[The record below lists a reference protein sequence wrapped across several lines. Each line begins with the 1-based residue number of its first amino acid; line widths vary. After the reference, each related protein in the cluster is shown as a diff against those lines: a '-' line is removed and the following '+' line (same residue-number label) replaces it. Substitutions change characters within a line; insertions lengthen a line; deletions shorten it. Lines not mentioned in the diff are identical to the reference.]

1 MPIYVKMTLEV
12 KLDIHKNMS
21 GIYIL
26 QTKDGYR
33 VAHTYRYEDLV
44 GMDADI
50 NYYIDGKTAKDIFSG
65 CFCYDILDEA
75 IEHAQVISKM
85 YNETD
90 DGICV
95 INYAKNLTFKELIK
109 NGKNTRR

>member
-1 MPIYVKMTLEV
+1 
-12 KLDIHKNMS
+12 MS

-33 VAHTYRYEDLV
+33 VAHTSRYEELV
-44 GMDADI
+44 GIDTDI
-50 NYYIDGKTAKDIFSG
+50 NGKIAKDIFSS
-65 CFCYDILDEA
+65 CYCYDILDAA
-75 IEHAQVISKM
+75 IEHAQVISRM

>member
-1 MPIYVKMTLEV
+1 MPIYVNMYMEV

-33 VAHTYRYEDLV
+33 VAHTHRYEELV
-44 GMDADI
+44 GIDAETK
-50 NYYIDGKTAKDIFSG
+50 YYIVGNVAKSIFSG
-65 CFCYDILDEA
+65 CFCYDTMDEA
-75 IEHAQVISKM
+75 IEHANIISKM

-109 NGKNTRR
+109 NGKNTGR

>member
-1 MPIYVKMTLEV
+1 
-12 KLDIHKNMS
+12 MS

-33 VAHTYRYEDLV
+33 VSHSNRYEELV
-44 GMDADI
+44 GMDAEI
-50 NYYIDGKTAKDIFSG
+50 VYYVNGNVAKEIFSN
-65 CFCYDILDEA
+65 CFCYDTIDGAL
-75 IEHAQVISKM
+75 EHAKVISKM
-85 YNETD
+85 YLETD

-95 INYAKNLTFKELIK
+95 IKYAGHLTFKELIK

>member
-1 MPIYVKMTLEV
+1 
-12 KLDIHKNMS
+12 MS

-33 VAHTYRYEDLV
+33 VAHTYRYGELV

-50 NYYIDGKTAKDIFSG
+50 NYYIVGKIAKDLFSE

-75 IEHAQVISKM
+75 IKHAQKLTERAESKTKG
-85 YNETD
+85 YVTKCWHDQFEVDFDT
-90 DGICV
+90 
-95 INYAKNLTFKELIK
+95 E
-109 NGKNTRR
+109 

>member
-1 MPIYVKMTLEV
+1 
-12 KLDIHKNMS
+12 MS

-33 VAHTYRYEDLV
+33 VAHTYRYGELI

-50 NYYIDGKTAKDIFSG
+50 NYYIVGKIAKDLFSE

-85 YNETD
+85 YLETD

-95 INYAKNLTFKELIK
+95 IKYAKNLTFKELIK
-109 NGKNTRR
+109 NGKNTGR

>member
-1 MPIYVKMTLEV
+1 
-12 KLDIHKNMS
+12 MS

-33 VAHTYRYEDLV
+33 VAHTYRYGELV

-50 NYYIDGKTAKDIFSG
+50 NYYIVGKIAKDLFSE

-75 IEHAQVISKM
+75 IKHAQVISKM

-95 INYAKNLTFKELIK
+95 IKYALYM
-109 NGKNTRR
+109 